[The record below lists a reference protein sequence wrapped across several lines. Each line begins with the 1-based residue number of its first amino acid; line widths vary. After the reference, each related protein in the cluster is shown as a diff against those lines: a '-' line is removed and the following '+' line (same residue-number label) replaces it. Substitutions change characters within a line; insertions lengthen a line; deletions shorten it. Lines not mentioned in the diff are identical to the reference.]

1 LALHRPVHKRKD
13 VQIALAHPERRPRG
27 ETRERRVIKGDRRW
41 VVIQDIKIEP
51 LGSGD
56 GRFKMAESNVDLRGC
71 LAEVLS

>member
-1 LALHRPVHKRKD
+1 M
-13 VQIALAHPERRPRG
+13 QITLAHPQRRPRG
-27 ETRERRVIKGDRRW
+27 KARKGRVIQGDRRW
-41 VVIQDIKIEP
+41 VVIQNIKIEP